1 MLKNSQ
7 EVGVKYMRLW
17 EELEEA
23 RREGHDSGLAEGH
36 DLGLEEGHTSGVVEG
51 HALGLAE
58 GRALGLTEGKEAE
71 RLKSIKKLMETMGW
85 TSEQAMDAL
94 QIPAE
99 EREKYR
105 DKMDQI

>member
-1 MLKNSQ
+1 MLKSSQ

-23 RREGHDSGLAEGH
+23 RREGHDSGLEEGH
-36 DLGLEEGHTSGVVEG
+36 D
-51 HALGLAE
+51 
-58 GRALGLTEGKEAE
+58 LGLTEGKEIE
-71 RLKSIKKLMETMGW
+71 RLESIKRLMETMEW
-85 TSEQAMDAL
+85 TAEQAMDAL

-105 DKMDQI
+105 DKMNRM

>member
-23 RREGHDSGLAEGH
+23 RREG
-36 DLGLEEGHTSGVVEG
+36 LEEGHDS
-51 HALGLAE
+51 
-58 GRALGLTEGKEAE
+58 GLTEGKEIE
-71 RLKSIKKLMETMGW
+71 RLESIKKLMESMGW
-85 TSEQAMDAL
+85 TAEQAMDAL

-105 DKMDQI
+105 N

>member
-17 EELEEA
+17 DELEEA
-23 RREGHDSGLAEGH
+23 RRE
-36 DLGLEEGHTSGVVEG
+36 
-51 HALGLAE
+51 GLAE

-71 RLKSIKKLMETMGW
+71 RLKLIRKLMETMGW
-85 TSEQAMDAL
+85 TEEQAMDAL

-99 EREKYR
+99 EREKYKGMI
-105 DKMDQI
+105 DGK

>member
-1 MLKNSQ
+1 MDWQQSEKSLLFFAGQIDMLKNSQ

-23 RREGHDSGLAEGH
+23 RREGHD
-36 DLGLEEGHTSGVVEG
+36 LGLEEGQ
-51 HALGLAE
+51 
-58 GRALGLTEGKEAE
+58 R
-71 RLKSIKKLMETMGW
+71 KSIKKLMETMGW

-105 DKMDQI
+105 N

>member
-23 RREGHDSGLAEGH
+23 RREGHDSGL
-36 DLGLEEGHTSGVVEG
+36 
-51 HALGLAE
+51 
-58 GRALGLTEGKEAE
+58 TEGKEIE
-71 RLKSIKKLMETMGW
+71 RLESIKRLMESMGW
-85 TSEQAMDAL
+85 TAEQAMDAL

-99 EREKYR
+99 EREKYKSMI
-105 DKMDQI
+105 DGK

>member
-23 RREGHDSGLAEGH
+23 RREGHDSGLAEGQ
-36 DLGLEEGHTSGVVEG
+36 
-51 HALGLAE
+51 
-58 GRALGLTEGKEAE
+58 R
-71 RLKSIKKLMETMGW
+71 KSIKKLMETMGW
-85 TSEQAMDAL
+85 TEEQAMDAL

-105 DKMDQI
+105 N

>member
-36 DLGLEEGHTSGVVEG
+36 DLGLEEGH
-51 HALGLAE
+51 ALGLAE
-58 GRALGLTEGKEAE
+58 GRALGLAEGKEAE
-71 RLKSIKKLMETMGW
+71 RLK
-85 TSEQAMDAL
+85 
-94 QIPAE
+94 
-99 EREKYR
+99 RCV
-105 DKMDQI
+105 

>member
-23 RREGHDSGLAEGH
+23 RREG
-36 DLGLEEGHTSGVVEG
+36 
-51 HALGLAE
+51 
-58 GRALGLTEGKEAE
+58 LTEGKEAE
-71 RLKSIKKLMETMGW
+71 RLESIKKLMETMGW
-85 TSEQAMDAL
+85 TAEQAMDAL

-105 DKMDQI
+105 DKMNRM